1 MKDKDKCLWHTRLAP
16 VAFPFFPQQ
25 KISGDAFVMHSEMI
39 LRLKA
44 MC

>member
-25 KISGDAFVMHSEMI
+25 KISGMI
-39 LRLKA
+39 TPTVQVFA
-44 MC
+44 